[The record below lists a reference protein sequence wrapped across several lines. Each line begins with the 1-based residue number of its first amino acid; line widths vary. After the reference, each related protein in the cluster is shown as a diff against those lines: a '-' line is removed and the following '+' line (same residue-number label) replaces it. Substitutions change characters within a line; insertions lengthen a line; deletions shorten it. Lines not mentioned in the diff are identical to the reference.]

1 MLDQISALSL
11 ALGVPEQTI
20 VIAGVGLGVLLV
32 ILGISAIAG
41 ERNPAADRIAA
52 LQSERRFDRAG
63 RGLLRAEN
71 KDPTGVW
78 KAIMPTDI
86 AQRAEIT
93 RKLAR
98 AGRHGPHAL
107 RNFILLRVLLGVVF
121 PALLIGLVM
130 LARTPGLALPLGP
143 AWGPIDWLAGQTDM
157 MLARVIVVLVAVG
170 YFGPA
175 KWLDGRAAKRE
186 RKIREAFPNALDL
199 MQVSVA
205 AGLGFDAAMTRV
217 GNELAEVSPEI
228 AFEFLTVQRQ
238 VAAGRSRAEAMED
251 MALRTGVDTVRSF
264 AGVVTQSMTLGTA
277 MSEAL
282 SAYAVEMR
290 AVREM
295 NAQEAANKLPVKFS
309 GVLATFMLPA
319 LIMLTVGPVVIR
331 YMRFFEG

>member
-1 MLDQISALSL
+1 MLDQISPLSL
-11 ALGVPEQTI
+11 ALGVPDQTLI
-20 VIAGVGLGVLLV
+20 IAGVGFGVLMV
-32 ILGISAIAG
+32 VLGITAIAG

-52 LQSERRFDRAG
+52 LRNERRSDRAG

-78 KAIMPTDI
+78 KAMIPNDL
-86 AQRAEIT
+86 AKRAEIT

-98 AGRHGPHAL
+98 AGRTGPHAL

-130 LARTPGLALPLGP
+130 LARTPGLTLPLGP
-143 AWGPIDWLAGQTDM
+143 LWQPIDWLAGKPDM
-157 MLARVIVVLVAVG
+157 TLTRIVVLLVALG

-175 KWLDGRAAKRE
+175 KWLDLKARRRE
-186 RKIREAFPNALDL
+186 QKIREAFPNALDL

-228 AFEFLTVQRQ
+228 AFELLTVQRQ
-238 VAAGRSRAEAMED
+238 VAAGRPRAEAMED
-251 MALRTGVDTVRSF
+251 MALRTGVETVRSF

-282 SAYAVEMR
+282 NAYAVEMR

-309 GVLATFMLPA
+309 GVLASFMLPA
-319 LIMLTVGPVVIR
+319 LIMLTIGPVVIR
-331 YMRFFEG
+331 YIRYFGG

>member
-11 ALGVPEQTI
+11 SLGVPDQTI
-20 VIAGVGLGVLLV
+20 IIAGVGLGVLLV

-52 LQSERRFDRAG
+52 LQDDRRSARAG
-63 RGLLRAEN
+63 RGLLNAEN

-78 KAIMPTDI
+78 KAMVPNDM

-98 AGRHGPHAL
+98 AGRNGPHAL
-107 RNFILLRVLLGVVF
+107 RNFILLRVILGVVF
-121 PALLIGLVM
+121 PAVLIGLVM
-130 LARTPGLALPLGP
+130 MARTPGLALPLGP
-143 AWGPIDWLAGQTDM
+143 LWQPIDWLAEKPDM
-157 MLARVIVVLVAVG
+157 TLARIVIVLVAVG

-175 KWLDGRAAKRE
+175 KWLDAKAGQRE
-186 RKIREAFPNALDL
+186 QKIREAFPNALDL

-217 GNELAEVSPEI
+217 GNELAEISPEI

-251 MALRTGVDTVRSF
+251 MAQRTGVDTVRSF

-309 GVLATFMLPA
+309 GVLASLMLPA
-319 LIMLTVGPVVIR
+319 LIMLTVGPIVIR
-331 YMRFFEG
+331 YIRFFGG